1 MVPLIVYLLI
11 INASGFVLMLLDKLK
26 ARKKQWRI
34 PERTLLLIAAI
45 GGSFG
50 ALLGMYLFRHKTLHL
65 LFSLGLPL
73 LFAIHILL
81 LILIYPTL
89 M

>member
-50 ALLGMYLFRHKTLHL
+50 TLLGMYLFRHKTLHL
-65 LFSLGLPL
+65 PFFLGLPL